1 TYNDC
6 ADPWP
11 CVGGVCSNCTGSC
24 GTGSFV
30 SISDHSQAPPSP
42 GQPEAHVVNDQAAD
56 CCDDSEADWPNA
68 YTPQTFCVLSSFPD
82 RSQWVRYPDMF
93 NANKPSMTFNHASED
108 QQGQIW
114 DAIDS
119 VARVSRVDRRLILA
133 VMMKESKGDPAV
145 RTTYSPDNIPNP
157 GLMQTHNG
165 TTYDWHD
172 SHASIRQM
180 IQDGTQGTVYGD
192 GLVQAINEFGNV
204 FKAVRYYNS
213 GHVSSDNLCDN
224 VGNTDWQYASEIAN
238 TLLGWVN

>member
-1 TYNDC
+1 
-6 ADPWP
+6 
-11 CVGGVCSNCTGSC
+11 
-24 GTGSFV
+24 
-30 SISDHSQAPPSP
+30 
-42 GQPEAHVVNDQAAD
+42 
-56 CCDDSEADWPNA
+56 
-68 YTPQTFCVLSSFPD
+68 
-82 RSQWVRYPDMF
+82 
-93 NANKPSMTFNHASED
+93 
-108 QQGQIW
+108 
-114 DAIDS
+114 
-119 VARVSRVDRRLILA
+119 
-133 VMMKESKGDPAV
+133 
-145 RTTYSPDNIPNP
+145 
-157 GLMQTHNG
+157 THNG